1 MYSEEELIGIAKR
14 ENNNI
19 RRYLVV
25 NKLQA
30 KHVPVS
36 PRKALMMF
44 QELANLLKEQ
54 YSKERLLLIGFAETA
69 TAIGSAI
76 AIELKSAYMQTTREV
91 IPGVHYL
98 FFSEAHSHAT
108 EQKLIQEDMDQVIHK
123 TDRIIFIE
131 DEITTGN
138 TIMNIVLILKKRY
151 PEKVKYSV
159 ASLLNGME
167 ADSLATFKKHEI
179 NVHYLLKTKHD
190 QYTKIAEGFRGDGT
204 YVSAVS
210 VVKPENLECKENLE
224 YANLRKIDARGWLN
238 ARRAI
243 LAKDYSDACNRL
255 WQQINH
261 TGFLQGKARVL
272 VLGTEE
278 FMYPALYIASKIEEN
293 ASFVRCHST
302 TRSPIVVSNETNY
315 PLHKRY
321 ELLSFYDRK
330 RTTYLY
336 DLDTYD
342 SVIIVTDSH
351 ELVNESLHTLLYA
364 LKQCGNDEIILI
376 RWCE

>member
-19 RRYLVV
+19 RKYLVV

-54 YSKERLLLIGFAETA
+54 YSNERLLLIGFAETA

-76 AIELKSAYMQTTREV
+76 AIELKSAYIQTTREV
-91 IPGVHYL
+91 IPKVHYL

-138 TIMNIVLILKKRY
+138 TIMNIVQILNKRY

-167 ADSLATFKKHEI
+167 ADSLATFKAHEI

-190 QYTKIAEGFRGDGT
+190 PYTNIAEGFRGDGT
-204 YVSAVS
+204 YVSSAS
-210 VVKPENLECKENLE
+210 VVKPENEILEV
-224 YANLRKIDARGWLN
+224 NLRQIDARGWLN

-243 LAKDYSDACNRL
+243 LAKDYSDACDRL
-255 WQQINH
+255 WHQIKH

-278 FMYPALYIASKIEEN
+278 FMYPALYVASKIEEK

-302 TRSPIVVSNETNY
+302 TRSPIIVSNETNY

-336 DLDTYD
+336 DIDKYD
-342 SVIIVTDSH
+342 SVIIVTDSQ
-351 ELVNESLHTLLYA
+351 ELVKESLYTLLYA
-364 LKQCGNDEIILI
+364 LKKCGNEEIVLI